1 MSFDRHRNYLMPE
14 TIIAAIENV
23 DRERDSTITKLMTKH
38 ENTMGGGKNFLDFIE
53 KELISYVDKNYRIA
67 PYITLVRHSLVG
79 HLTLNSYMDK
89 NSTFDASLSINPSIG

>member
-1 MSFDRHRNYLMPE
+1 MPE

-89 NSTFDASLSINPSIG
+89 SSTFDASLSINPSIG